1 MSNTEIIK
9 DIDLSTQVGITT
21 FLQQSTIATAEFL
34 TGVLASDQNAYK
46 LSAGRLLQ
54 SVVKNNLFTQLGREI
69 AEYRSTGII
78 KEDYFATHKNQVTLL
93 ELLKFIDE
101 DVPDEELFKAAK
113 SIFFTSIG
121 IDSTP
126 KEEMLAYE
134 FMTTIRKLSGTE
146 ILILKANYEI
156 ATGILK
162 GGNTTTTIEKSNR
175 YREYWRNCIAR
186 QMGEQAMHSV
196 IDKYEVNLEE
206 LGIINR
212 REHIE
217 RAAGS
222 FTPTS
227 HFRLTEIGVMFCG
240 YISKYE

>member
-9 DIDLSTQVGITT
+9 DIDLTTQEGVAS

-34 TGVLASDQNAYK
+34 TGVLASDSNTYK

-54 SVVKNNLFTQLGREI
+54 SVLKNNLFTQLGREI
-69 AEYRSTGII
+69 AEYRSAGII
-78 KEDYFATHKNQVTLL
+78 KEDYFATNKNQVTFL

-113 SIFFTSIG
+113 SIFFTSVG
-121 IDSTP
+121 VDSTLQ
-126 KEEMLAYE
+126 EEMLAYE
-134 FMTTIRKLSGTE
+134 FMTTVRKLSGTE

-156 ATGILK
+156 ATGALK
-162 GGNTTTTIEKSNR
+162 GGNTTAVIEKGNR
-175 YREYWRNCIAR
+175 YREYWRSCVAR

-196 IDKYEVNLEE
+196 IDKYESNLEE
-206 LGIINR
+206 LGIISR

-222 FTPTS
+222 FLPTP
-227 HFRLTEIGVMFCG
+227 HFRLTEVGVMFCG